1 MIRAIAFD
9 FDGVLVES
17 VDIKNRAYAR
27 LFEKEGAELVQSILT
42 YHLRN
47 GGVSRFIKFRTIY
60 REILERP
67 LSERE
72 FQLLCDR
79 FSRLVV
85 EEVVAAPWVEG
96 AQDFLVK
103 NKDRYTFAIISGTPE
118 DELKQIVRSR
128 AMESF
133 FDVVLGSPK
142 EKVAL
147 LREVMLRFDLK
158 SEEILFIGDSET
170 DWNAARATKVPFFWR
185 CSSSQV
191 SLLSGYTGP
200 RLSSLR
206 DLDLNLRQLVSS
218 YRS

>member
-27 LFEKEGAELVQSILT
+27 LFEKEEEELVKSILA
-42 YHLRN
+42 YHFKN
-47 GGVSRFIKFRTIY
+47 AGVSRFIKFRTIY
-60 REILERP
+60 QEILERP
-67 LSERE
+67 LSEGE
-72 FQLLCDR
+72 LQLLCDR

-85 EEVVAAPWVEG
+85 DEVVAAPWVEG

-103 NKDRYTFAIISGTPE
+103 NKDHYTFAIISGTPE

-128 AMESF
+128 AMEPF

-142 EKVAL
+142 DKVAL
-147 LREVMLRFDLK
+147 LREVMFRFDLNPK
-158 SEEILFIGDSET
+158 EILFIGDAET
-170 DWNAARATKVPFFWR
+170 DWNAARATEVPFFWR

-191 SLLSGYTGP
+191 SSFPGYTGP

-206 DLDLNLRQLVSS
+206 DLDLNLRKIVSS
-218 YRS
+218 YRF

>member
-1 MIRAIAFD
+1 M
-9 FDGVLVES
+9 
-17 VDIKNRAYAR
+17 
-27 LFEKEGAELVQSILT
+27 
-42 YHLRN
+42 
-47 GGVSRFIKFRTIY
+47 SRFVKFRTIY
-60 REILERP
+60 QEVLDRT

-85 EEVVAAPWVEG
+85 DEVVAAPWVEG
-96 AQDFLVK
+96 ARDFLVK

-128 AMESF
+128 AMEPF
-133 FDVVLGSPK
+133 FDAVLGSPK
-142 EKVAL
+142 DKVTL
-147 LREVMLRFDLK
+147 LLEVMLRFDLK
-158 SEEILFIGDSET
+158 PEEILFIGDAET

-185 CSSSQV
+185 CSPSQV
-191 SLLSGYTGP
+191 SLLPDYTGP

-206 DLDLNLRQLVSS
+206 DLDLNLRQLTSS